1 MAVNEQQ
8 IRAALQQNGIENAA
22 VCIHSS
28 YRSLGKVDGGPDTV
42 IDAFLAEGN
51 TVMTPTF
58 SNSFLVAPPRNGR
71 PERNG
76 IDYET
81 AVYEDHDKVF
91 HPDMNTIDRETMGA
105 IPAAL
110 VNRPGRRRGNHPTH
124 SFTALGP
131 TADSLTA
138 TQSRERIYGALE
150 RLIELDG
157 WVVLIGVGFD
167 RMTLLHL
174 AELQAG
180 RRSFVR
186 WVNDGVRNKVMSHVG
201 SCSAGFTGFD
211 PVLLPLTGRVR
222 VGESLWTIG
231 RARELAGQALET
243 IRSEPELTRCSPDCI
258 RCRDAI
264 DGGPILS

>member
-1 MAVNEQQ
+1 MLINQLQ
-8 IRAALQQNGIENAA
+8 IRAVLQQNGIRNVA

-28 YRSLGKVDGGPDTV
+28 YRSLGKVEGGPDAV

-58 SNSFLVAPPRNGR
+58 SNSFLVPPPQDGR

-76 IDYET
+76 IDYE
-81 AVYEDHDKVF
+81 AAAYEVHDRVF
-91 HPDMNTIDRETMGA
+91 HPDENTIDRETMGA

-110 VNRPGRRRGNHPTH
+110 VNRSGRKRGNHPTH
-124 SFTALGP
+124 SFAALGP
-131 TADSLTA
+131 AAGSLTSR
-138 TQSRERIYGALE
+138 QSRERIYGALE
-150 RLIELDG
+150 RLVEFDG
-157 WVVLIGVGFD
+157 LVVLIGVGFD

-186 WVNDGVRNKVMSHVG
+186 WVNDGVGNKVKSPVG
-201 SCSAGFTGFD
+201 SCSAGFTRFD
-211 PVLLPLTGRVR
+211 PVLLPLTRRVQ
-222 VGESLWTIG
+222 VGESVWTIG
-231 RARELAGQALET
+231 RARELAGQALEA
-243 IRSEPELTRCSPDCI
+243 IRSDPELTRCSPDCI

-264 DGGPILS
+264 AGGPVL